1 VRGINASAVTEFLH
15 ASGREAFGR
24 LMTIFP
30 ASHSSC
36 TLAFRIVE
44 TVLPYVALWRVPMQI
59 RGRTDVDYSHAACR
73 QTTAEDVAMRT
84 DEQLDIECNSR
95 PLVSVVIVADHD
107 TACHADLA
115 DLRRC
120 LRALAGQKVHQPVEF
135 LLVDTDDRAQ
145 KLPSNVIAELPGLR
159 VLAVPR
165 DGSSE
170 RKNAA
175 VKAAQGEIIAILD
188 ADCIPVSGWLQSLIN
203 TFRSYPQCVAVSGRT
218 MYEGKTSI
226 ERSLS
231 VLSRGYLDPGKE
243 GPNQYISYNNAGIL
257 RRTWQRYPLP
267 ESEGPFASQLRSAAI
282 MQDGGRFLFQPAMTV
297 IHDFDG
303 CCMERDFRCH
313 IGWATIRVRQIN
325 PRLRYSWLLRLGRA
339 SIPFFYIGRVIE
351 SVGTCFRVGRY
362 YGLRLTDYPV
372 AVGLTL
378 WIHFLEIK
386 GMLLAF
392 RHLQV
397 DETSFR

>member
-1 VRGINASAVTEFLH
+1 
-15 ASGREAFGR
+15 
-24 LMTIFP
+24 
-30 ASHSSC
+30 
-36 TLAFRIVE
+36 
-44 TVLPYVALWRVPMQI
+44 MQPLEK
-59 RGRTDVDYSHAACR
+59 R
-73 QTTAEDVAMRT
+73 TAEDVAMRSA
-84 DEQLDIECNSR
+84 EQLEIECNSR

-107 TACHADLA
+107 TARHADLE

-120 LRALAGQKVHQPVEF
+120 FRALAGQKVDQPVEF

-145 KLPSNVIAELPGLR
+145 KVPSNVIAELPGLR

-203 TFRSYPQCVAVSGRT
+203 TFRSHPQHVAVSGRT

-297 IHDFDG
+297 IHEFDG
-303 CCMERDFRCH
+303 CCMERDIRCH
-313 IGWATIRVRQIN
+313 IGWATIRIRQIN
-325 PRLRYSWLLRLGRA
+325 PRLRYGWLLRLGRA